1 MMEFDYVVVGA
12 GSAGCVLASRLS
24 EDVDTRVLLLEAG
37 GSDANPLIHVPLG
50 VGKLWSNRLH
60 DWGYNTEPEPVLNGR
75 RIEVMRGRVLG
86 GSSSTN
92 AMGYA
97 RGHASD
103 YNRWASHGLTA
114 WSFSHVLPYFK
125 RLEGWESGADNF
137 RGGSGPLNIEF
148 TRSKDMIWDAWLE
161 AARAAGQPITED
173 LNGAQQEGFARLQNT
188 IKNGRRWT
196 AARAYLDPARARPNL
211 EVMTRAL
218 VTRIVMEGVRA
229 VGVEYEK
236 GGNTVVARASREV
249 ILAGGAINSPQLLM
263 LSGIGPAD
271 HLRGLGIDVT
281 LDTPGVGQNLQDHV
295 SSNVWYRRL
304 APGPFRGH
312 LRWDRLLFN
321 MARAYLTGTGPATT
335 LPAGL
340 MAFLKTRPDLNSPD
354 IHFLFRSL
362 PPGAAPW
369 FPGIAPGWDDAIMVR
384 PVLLHPESRGEI
396 NLTSADPRQAPRI
409 FQNFLATE
417 ADIRGLRDGVKLA
430 RNIAGQAAL
439 DPYRGAELG
448 PGEGV
453 QSDADIDDY
462 NRKISQ
468 TAHHPCGTCA
478 MGVGGA
484 SVVDEELKLH
494 GAQGLRV
501 VDASVIPDL
510 VSGALNAVVFMIA
523 EKASD
528 LIRGHSA
535 LPPTPVQ

>member
-1 MMEFDYVVVGA
+1 MEFDYVVIGA
-12 GSAGCVLASRLS
+12 GSAGCVLANRLS
-24 EDVDTRVLLLEAG
+24 EDADTRVLLLEAG
-37 GSDANPLIHVPLG
+37 GRDSNPLIHVPLG
-50 VGKLWSNRLH
+50 VGKLWSDRMH
-60 DWGYNTEPEPVLNGR
+60 DWGYDTEPEPALNGR

-97 RGHASD
+97 RGHAAD
-103 YNRWASHGLTA
+103 YDRWAGYGLSE

-125 RLEGWESGADNF
+125 RLEAWEGGADDF
-137 RGGSGPLNIEF
+137 RGGSGPLNIEL
-148 TRSKDMIWDAWLE
+148 TRSRDLIWDAWLE

-173 LNGAQQEGFARLQNT
+173 LNGADPEGFARLQNT
-188 IKNGRRWT
+188 IKDGRRWT

-211 EVMTRAL
+211 VVTTGAFA
-218 VTRIVMEGVRA
+218 TRIVMEGARA

-236 GGNTVVARASREV
+236 GGNKMIARASKEV
-249 ILAGGAINSPQLLM
+249 ILSGGSINSPQLLM

-271 HLRGLGIDVT
+271 RLRDHGIDVS
-281 LDTPGVGQNLQDHV
+281 LDLPGVGQNLQDHI
-295 SSNVWYRRL
+295 SSNVWYKRR
-304 APGPFRGH
+304 APGPFRRH

-321 MARAYLTGTGPATT
+321 VARAYLTGTGPATT

-340 MAFLKTRPDLNSPD
+340 MAFLKTRPGLNAPD

-369 FPGIAPGWDDAIMVR
+369 FPGIAPGWEDAIMVR

-396 NLTSADPRQAPRI
+396 TLVSADPHRPPRI
-409 FQNFLATE
+409 VQNFLATE

-430 RNIAGQAAL
+430 REIAGQAAL
-439 DPYRGAELG
+439 DPFRGAELG
-448 PGEGV
+448 PGDSV
-453 QSDADIDDY
+453 QSDSEIDEF
-462 NRKISQ
+462 NRRISQ

-478 MGVGGA
+478 MGIGGT
-484 SVVDEELKLH
+484 SVVDGELKLH
-494 GAQGLRV
+494 GVEGLRV

-510 VSGALNAVVFMIA
+510 VGGALNAVVIMIA

-528 LIRGHSA
+528 MILGRPA
-535 LPPTPVQ
+535 PPPAPV